1 MKNSVLI
8 LAGAAMI
15 CVACSSI
22 GTSSSTTSPKG
33 AKGDLAYYE
42 LRGNVKTM
50 TENGATYNFDE
61 DGRLIID
68 PADGKVE
75 ISKDPD
81 NGLTYY
87 TYSPVGEDPFEYWS
101 AMRPYRRGY
110 DKDGRLRE
118 IAYHYEMWIGLFY
131 NEDGT
136 VSREDWAEESW
147 GGCSF
152 YNYQGGVRSTAVNQS
167 GEIVELS
174 GIMDEEI
181 LWDDFVCYSYDE
193 CGNWTARFGISH
205 FNGNVNCYA
214 TKRTIEYYSKDKT
227 DAIDHSLEGLIL
239 SGTIGADA
247 IMCLTDLDTKYY
259 GPNGVYQLETGGPR
273 VLSAVEYDRD
283 NGHLVME
290 ARYRNGDVVG
300 TFDGMLRLDGK
311 PGYKG
316 VFTNE
321 KAKTVDFELSVL

>member
-1 MKNSVLI
+1 MKNELV
-8 LAGAAMI
+8 LAGLAIICAA
-15 CVACSSI
+15 CTSI
-22 GTSSSTTSPKG
+22 GTSSTVSKKG
-33 AKGDLAYYE
+33 APKGDLAYYE

-61 DGRLIID
+61 DGRLVID

-87 TYSPVGEDPFEYWS
+87 TYTPVGEDPFEYWD
-101 AMRPYRRGY
+101 ALRPFRRGY
-110 DKDGRLRE
+110 DKDGRLCE

-152 YNYQGGVRSTAVNQS
+152 YNYQGGVRSTAVNQT
-167 GEIVELS
+167 GEIADLS
-174 GIMDEEI
+174 GYLSDEL
-181 LWDDFVCYSYDE
+181 LWDNFICYSYDE
-193 CGNWTARFGISH
+193 CGNWTARFAISH
-205 FNGNVNCYA
+205 SNGNVNAYA
-214 TKRTIEYYSKDKT
+214 TSRTIEYYSKDKPSGFT
-227 DAIDHSLEGLIL
+227 PQMEGLVL
-239 SGTIGADA
+239 SGKIGADA
-247 IMCLTDLDTKYY
+247 VMCLTDLDSQYY

-273 VLSAVEYDRD
+273 ILSTVEYNRD

-290 ARYRNGDVVG
+290 ARYRNGEKVG
-300 TFDGMLRLDGK
+300 TFDGTLRLDGK

-321 KAKTVDFELSVL
+321 KAKTVDFDMNVQ